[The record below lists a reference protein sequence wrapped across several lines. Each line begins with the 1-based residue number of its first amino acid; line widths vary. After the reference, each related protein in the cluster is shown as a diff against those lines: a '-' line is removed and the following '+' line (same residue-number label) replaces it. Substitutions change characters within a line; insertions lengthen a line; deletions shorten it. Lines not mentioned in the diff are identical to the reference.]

1 MDFLFE
7 CVQYNEYIEY
17 VKTSDTYERMK
28 QELALGIF
36 SHKFIY
42 SLDDREYL
50 PEASSIVGFPV
61 YRCKHRWHVD
71 NISKLKG
78 SSVGYKCK
86 IISSR
91 PQHLKETAII
101 LSYINNVE
109 PLNIRLFEIMAQE
122 IYYQYLKKPA
132 YELTQEEC
140 FKLKLDMRFKHFRN
154 VTRDDILEWAILYSF
169 KAFKTS
175 LDERNDILRQHSTT
189 KYKLSFESKDLYER
203 TDEELMMNRMSKLE
217 LDVKYKILDYLY
229 KKYPHYKWIKKEY
242 EKILHVELDRRN
254 IWEEWKKIHNIKK
267 Q

>member
-1 MDFLFE
+1 MQFD
-7 CVQYNEYIEY
+7 EYINY
-17 VKTSDTYERMK
+17 VKTSDIYERMK
-28 QELALGIF
+28 QELASGKF

-42 SLDDREYL
+42 SLDDRDYL

-61 YRCKHRWHVD
+61 YKCKHRWTVD

-109 PLNIRLFEIMAQE
+109 HWNIRLFEIMVQE
-122 IYYQYLKKPA
+122 IYYQYWKKPA

-140 FKLKLDMRFKHFRN
+140 SELKLDMRFKHFRN
-154 VTRDDILEWAILYSF
+154 VTRDDILEWSILYSF
-169 KAFKTS
+169 FAFKTS
-175 LDERNDILRQHSTT
+175 LNERNDILRQHSTT

-203 TDEELMMNRMSKLE
+203 TDEELMMKKMEKLE
-217 LDVKYKILDYLY
+217 YTVKMKVIEHLY
-229 KKYPHYKWIKKEY
+229 KPYLNTKWIKKEY
-242 EKILHVELDRRN
+242 ERILQIKWD
-254 IWEEWKKIHNIKK
+254 KKLLCKFKEFKNNT
-267 Q
+267 

>member
-1 MDFLFE
+1 M
-7 CVQYNEYIEY
+7 QYNEYIEY

-28 QELALGIF
+28 QELTSGKF

-50 PEASSIVGFPV
+50 PEASSIVGFSV
-61 YRCKHRWHVD
+61 YRCKHRWQVD

-109 PLNIRLFEIMAQE
+109 PWNIRLFEIMVQE
-122 IYYQYLKKPA
+122 IYYQYWKKPA
-132 YELTQEEC
+132 YELTNDEC
-140 FKLKLDMRFKHFRN
+140 KALKLDTNIKHFKY

-169 KAFKTS
+169 QTFKASVDVK
-175 LDERNDILRQHSTT
+175 NDILRRHSTT
-189 KYKLSFESKDLYER
+189 KFKLSFESKDLYER
-203 TDEELMMNRMSKLE
+203 TDEELMMKKMEKLE
-217 LDVKYKILDYLY
+217 HTVKMKVIEYLY
-229 KKYPHYKWIKKEY
+229 KPYLNTKCIKKEY
-242 EKILHVELDRRN
+242 ERILQIKWDRKLLCKFKEFKN
-254 IWEEWKKIHNIKK
+254 NT
-267 Q
+267 